1 MEKSFAVRKINGR
14 ILFIA
19 LTILVISCQSRT
31 SPPTTTQEESAN
43 RRQKCPVQN
52 CIPVHVENC
61 HDGDTCKILTD
72 DGLWF
77 QVRLAGID
85 APEVGRFG
93 SKKSTGQPLGQDAR
107 QELLKILGNGSDVTM
122 KQLDLDPFNRP
133 IVELYAGSECA
144 NLKLLELGMAERY
157 RGKSKGLDPSAYD
170 AAESLAKKAGRG
182 IWGLLRHESPSK
194 WRKEQKK

>member
-14 ILFIA
+14 ILFIS
-19 LTILVISCQSRT
+19 LTTLVISCQSRT
-31 SPPTTTQEESAN
+31 SPPIATQEESVN
-43 RRQKCPVQN
+43 RSQKCPVQN
-52 CIPVHVENC
+52 CILIRVDNC

-77 QVRLAGID
+77 NVRLAGID

-93 SKKSTGQPLGQDAR
+93 SKKSTGQPLGHDAR
-107 QELLKILGNGSDVTM
+107 QELLKLLGNRSDVTM

-133 IVELYAGSECA
+133 IVELYAGSECV

>member
-1 MEKSFAVRKINGR
+1 MQKSLAVKKINGR
-14 ILFIA
+14 ILFTA
-19 LTILVISCQSRT
+19 LTTLVISCQSRT
-31 SPPTTTQEESAN
+31 SPPTTTRDESVN
-43 RRQKCPVQN
+43 KSQKCPVQN
-52 CIPVHVENC
+52 CIPVRVDNC
-61 HDGDTCKILTD
+61 HDGDTCKIMTD

-170 AAESLAKKAGRG
+170 AAESLAKKAGLG
-182 IWGLLRHESPSK
+182 IWGLIRHESPSK